1 MIKTYTGKVCHKHTY
16 LEGLRMEKNRQ
27 CRQCYLD
34 SKRKWASNGRN
45 RDPVMSMIYSRLRQQ
60 KISQAMPVWAD
71 VQRIKEIYD
80 SRLPGEH
87 VDHIIPLKG
96 IDPETGQHVVCGLH
110 VHNNLQ
116 VLPADDNGAKWAYWK
131 EASK

>member
-1 MIKTYTGKVCHKHTY
+1 MAGTYVGKICSKHP
-16 LEGLRMEKNRQ
+16 EAGGLRKNNNNY
-27 CRQCYLD
+27 CIECNKEY
-34 SKRKWASNGRN
+34 KRDWAKRRRN
-45 RDPVMSMIYSRLRQQ
+45 RDPVMTMIYSRLRKQ
-60 KISQAMPVWAD
+60 KLSQAMPVWAD
-71 VQRIKEIYD
+71 AKKIKEIYD

-131 EASK
+131 GED